1 MPTNTAIEFMMN
13 FVQSY
18 LDGERSRMDFDL
30 DFSHYLMKHYAKME
44 RANPNLAE
52 CFNFYLAVEGFDHT
66 EGLSNDQH
74 KKLIQKQFNE
84 FKAALR
90 YVFF

>member
-1 MPTNTAIEFMMN
+1 MPRNTTTEFMLN

-30 DFSHYLMKHYAKME
+30 DFSYYLMKHYTKME
-44 RANPNLAE
+44 KANRDLAE
-52 CFNFYLAVEGFDHT
+52 CFNFYVAEEGFDHT
-66 EGLSNDQH
+66 EGLSNDQY
-74 KKLIQKQFNE
+74 KKLIQRQFNE

-90 YVFF
+90 DGFF

>member
-1 MPTNTAIEFMMN
+1 MPTNTAIEFMMT

-44 RANPNLAE
+44 RANRNLAE

-90 YVFF
+90 

>member
-1 MPTNTAIEFMMN
+1 MPTNTSTEFMMN

-90 YVFF
+90 

>member
-1 MPTNTAIEFMMN
+1 MPRNTATEFMLN

-30 DFSHYLMKHYAKME
+30 DFSYYLMKHYTKME
-44 RANPNLAE
+44 KANRDLAE
-52 CFNFYLAVEGFDHT
+52 CFNFYVAEEGFDHT
-66 EGLSNDQH
+66 EGLSNDQY
-74 KKLIQKQFNE
+74 KKLIQRQFNE

-90 YVFF
+90 DGFF